1 MNNSENRHGKIGF
14 FFSDDVAR
22 FTCGKMLLICN
33 QTCGQQTKL
42 NFHTGAHMFKS
53 KCNKKSSLDL
63 FPKKRK
69 VDSSVG
75 IVKYCQ
81 MKIKEKEESRKP
93 CKEKEELGIDC
104 LKYVGPSKPVESD
117 KKDSLTGS
125 FKACKKSED
134 QSCSNK
140 IEEKPKE
147 KPIIHSSKQPHC
159 PSTLDRLSK
168 EIQEIMARRIK
179 KPELDKKDCK
189 NPSSRSGKDNPL
201 TGCFKVCKK
210 SEDPSCSNKV
220 EEKPIID
227 SSKQP
232 ACPSTLDRL
241 SKEIQEIM
249 ARRIK
254 VEEQN
259 KKPELEKKEKDFC
272 KDTVQVKKDDECL
285 RRKVTAKTPPKTK
298 ADVTEKKVLEP
309 KHTNK
314 EKAVQPK
321 TQTFDECKELKSIKP
336 AAGQCPELD
345 FKPKEDCVTSKKDT
359 KPKLIRS
366 SSCLKTSQSK
376 DYKPSASTNCKSDSQ
391 KTKPHC
397 DHIVETIAS
406 KKITECEDE
415 SKKCEKLI
423 ATLTAG
429 PKGLCQ
435 SRDDEAEEPP
445 TVIAKEC
452 KCDVTP
458 SAKEPSEK
466 DECQPKPPTN
476 AHESIQKGLK
486 GLTNMLPGSETNE
499 LKDMGLLRQCMFLAK
514 ENQRTPVTLRKFGN
528 PASVFFFVKFIVTA
542 ATDEELN
549 KAMTEGQVFLCQ
561 VKKFGNLLLL
571 SIKMRKV
578 TCVSR
583 ANGMST
589 CAAFA

>member
-1 MNNSENRHGKIGF
+1 VNNSENRHGKIGF

-33 QTCGQQTKL
+33 QTCGQQAKL
-42 NFHTGAHMFKS
+42 NFHTGAQMFKS
-53 KCNKKSSLDL
+53 KGSKKSALDL

-93 CKEKEELGIDC
+93 CKEKEQLGKSNIDC

-117 KKDSLTGS
+117 KKH
-125 FKACKKSED
+125 CKKSED
-134 QSCSNK
+134 ASCSNK
-140 IEEKPKE
+140 VEEKPKE

-179 KPELDKKDCK
+179 VEELNKKLELDKKEKDCK
-189 NPSSRSGKDNPL
+189 DTTSSRSGKDNPL
-201 TGCFKVCKK
+201 IGCLKACKK
-210 SEDPSCSNKV
+210 SEDSSCSNKV
-220 EEKPIID
+220 EEKPNEKPIID
-227 SSKQP
+227 TSKQP
-232 ACPSTLDRL
+232 TCPSTLDRL

-249 ARRIK
+249 TRRIK
-254 VEEQN
+254 VEEQK
-259 KKPELEKKEKDFC
+259 KKPELDKKEKDFC
-272 KDTVQVKKDDECL
+272 KETSSSPVQVKKDDECL
-285 RRKVTAKTPPKTK
+285 RRKVTAKTTPKTGD
-298 ADVTEKKVLEP
+298 ATDKKVLEP
-309 KHTNK
+309 KHTKESDK
-314 EKAVQPK
+314 EKAVQPS
-321 TQTFDECKELKSIKP
+321 DECKELKSIKP
-336 AAGQCPELD
+336 AAGQCPEQD
-345 FKPKEDCVTSKKDT
+345 FKTTKPKKDCVTSKKDT
-359 KPKLIRS
+359 KRQKPKLIRS

-376 DYKPSASTNCKSDSQ
+376 NCQDYKPSASSNDCKSGSQ

-397 DHIVETIAS
+397 DNIVETITS
-406 KKITECEDE
+406 KKIECEDK

-435 SRDDEAEEPP
+435 SRDDEAEEPSP
-445 TVIAKEC
+445 VIAKDC

-458 SAKEPSEK
+458 PAKEPADK
-466 DECQPKPPTN
+466 NECQPKPPTDT
-476 AHESIQKGLK
+476 HQSIQKGLK

-528 PASVFFFVKFIVTA
+528 PA
-542 ATDEELN
+542 
-549 KAMTEGQVFLCQ
+549 
-561 VKKFGNLLLL
+561 
-571 SIKMRKV
+571 
-578 TCVSR
+578 
-583 ANGMST
+583 
-589 CAAFA
+589 